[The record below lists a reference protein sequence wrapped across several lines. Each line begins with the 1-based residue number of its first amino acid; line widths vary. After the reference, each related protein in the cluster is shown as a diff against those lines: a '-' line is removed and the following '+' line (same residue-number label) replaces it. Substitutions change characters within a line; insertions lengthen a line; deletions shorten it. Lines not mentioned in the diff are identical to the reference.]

1 MPAADVQP
9 RVLTV
14 SRKSER
20 LVNLTIA
27 LLASKRYLTKSEIFR
42 TVEGYEGAPEAMER
56 MFERDKDDL
65 RSLGI
70 VIELGTF
77 DPLFE
82 DEAGYRITPSSYQLD
97 LGELDG
103 TDIALL
109 SIAASAWTGAALERE
124 STSALIK
131 LASMG
136 LDSDSEALAM
146 LAPRVNGTNKNFALI
161 TEAIVRRSE
170 IEFEY
175 VSGELAQQLRKVA
188 PYSLRGKAGSWYLLG
203 LDIEKGSARTF
214 RLDRIVSDVRVAKK
228 ANSYEIPGEIPGEIS
243 DHSSDEVK
251 EFALLHIR
259 KNRGSQLRSLGTLV
273 GSNDDWDQ
281 IRLPIMDQS
290 WVLRSILWHRDDVI
304 VVEPGYL
311 RERVISALHEMRELH
326 G

>member
-1 MPAADVQP
+1 MH
-9 RVLTV
+9 TV

-27 LLASKRYLTKSEIFR
+27 LLATQRYLTKSEIFR
-42 TVEGYEGAPEAMER
+42 TVEGYEGSPEAMER

-70 VIELGTF
+70 AIELGSF

-82 DEAGYRITPSSYQLD
+82 DEAGYRITPSSYKLD

-109 SIAASAWTGAALERE
+109 SVAASAWTGAALERE

-136 LDSDSEALAM
+136 LDSDSEALSL
-146 LAPRVNGTNKNFALI
+146 LAPRINGTNENFTVI
-161 TEAIVRRSE
+161 TDAIIRRSE

-175 VSGELAQQLRKVA
+175 VSSDLTKQRRRIA
-188 PYSLRGKAGSWYLLG
+188 PYSLRGQSGSWYLVGQDL
-203 LDIEKGSARTF
+203 EKNSLRTF
-214 RLDRIVSDVRVAKK
+214 RLDRIVSEVSASKK
-228 ANSYEIPGEIPGEIS
+228 SNTYVIPDEIPDQEA
-243 DHSSDEVK
+243 DEVR
-251 EFALLHIR
+251 EIARIRIR
-259 KNRGSQLRSLGTLV
+259 KNRGHQLRSYATAV
-273 GSNDDWDQ
+273 KSDEEWDEVS
-281 IRLPIMDQS
+281 LPIFDAN
-290 WVLRSILWHRDDVI
+290 WLLRTILWHRDDVVVLEPSSLRKQI
-304 VVEPGYL
+304 VQSLKELLV
-311 RERVISALHEMRELH
+311 LH

>member
-1 MPAADVQP
+1 MFSHVVDVQQ

-27 LLASKRYLTKSEIFR
+27 LLATKRYLTKSEIFR

-70 VIELGTF
+70 AIELGTF

-109 SIAASAWTGAALERE
+109 SLAASAWSGAALERE

-131 LASMG
+131 LSSMG
-136 LDSDSEALAM
+136 IESDSEALS
-146 LAPRVNGTNKNFALI
+146 LLTPLVSVTSENFALI
-161 TEAIVRRSE
+161 TDAIIRRSE
-170 IEFEY
+170 IQFEY
-175 VSGELAQQLRKVA
+175 VSTDLSTQVRRIA
-188 PYSLRGKAGSWYLLG
+188 PYSMRGQSGSWYLVG
-203 LDIEKGSARTF
+203 LDREKDSLRTF
-214 RLDRIVSDVRVAKK
+214 RLDRIISEVTIDKK
-228 ANSYEIPGEIPGEIS
+228 GSAFNIPDQLPYESADEAREIAI
-243 DHSSDEVK
+243 
-251 EFALLHIR
+251 LRIR
-259 KNRGSQLRSLGTLV
+259 KNRGHQLRSLSTLLKA
-273 GSNDDWDQ
+273 GEEWDE
-281 IRLPIMDQS
+281 ISLPIVDTS
-290 WVLRSILWHRDDVI
+290 WLKRTILWHRDDVI
-304 VVEPGYL
+304 AMEPATL
-311 RERVISALHEMRELH
+311 RKSVIDSLKELRVLH

>member
-1 MPAADVQP
+1 MH
-9 RVLTV
+9 TV

-27 LLASKRYLTKSEIFR
+27 LLATKRYLTKSEIFR
-42 TVEGYEGAPEAMER
+42 TVDGYEGSPEAMER

-70 VIELGTF
+70 AIELGSF

-82 DEAGYRITPSSYQLD
+82 DEAGYRITPSSYKLD

-136 LDSDSEALAM
+136 LDSDSEALSL
-146 LAPRVNGTNKNFALI
+146 LAPRINGTNENFTVI
-161 TEAIVRRSE
+161 TDAIIRRSE

-175 VSGELAQQLRKVA
+175 VSSDLTKQQRRIA
-188 PYSLRGKAGSWYLLG
+188 PYSLRGQSGSWYLVGQDL
-203 LDIEKGSARTF
+203 EKNSLRTF
-214 RLDRIVSDVRVAKK
+214 RLDRIVSQVRASKK
-228 ANSYEIPGEIPGEIS
+228 INTYVIPDEIPDQGAEEVREIARIR
-243 DHSSDEVK
+243 
-251 EFALLHIR
+251 IR
-259 KNRGSQLRSLGTLV
+259 KNRGHQLRSYAKVLE
-273 GSNDDWDQ
+273 SDEEWDEVS
-281 IRLPIMDQS
+281 LPIVDAN
-290 WVLRSILWHRDDVI
+290 WLLRTILWHRDDV
-304 VVEPGYL
+304 VLLEPSSL
-311 RERVISALHEMRELH
+311 RKQLVQSLKELRVLH

>member
-1 MPAADVQP
+1 MFSHVVDVQQ

-27 LLASKRYLTKSEIFR
+27 LLATKRYLTKSEIFR

-70 VIELGTF
+70 AIELGTF

-109 SIAASAWTGAALERE
+109 SLAASAWSGAALERE

-131 LASMG
+131 LSSMG
-136 LDSDSEALAM
+136 IESDSEALS
-146 LAPRVNGTNKNFALI
+146 LLTPLVSVTSENFALI
-161 TEAIVRRSE
+161 TDAIIRRSE
-170 IEFEY
+170 IQFEY
-175 VSGELAQQLRKVA
+175 VSTDLSTQVRRIA
-188 PYSLRGKAGSWYLLG
+188 PYSMRGQSGSWYLVG
-203 LDIEKGSARTF
+203 LDREKDSLRTF
-214 RLDRIVSDVRVAKK
+214 RLDRIISEVTIDKKVSAFNIPDQLPYKSADEAR
-228 ANSYEIPGEIPGEIS
+228 EIAI
-243 DHSSDEVK
+243 
-251 EFALLHIR
+251 LRIR
-259 KNRGSQLRSLGTLV
+259 KNRGHQLRSLATLLKAEEE
-273 GSNDDWDQ
+273 WDE
-281 IRLPIMDQS
+281 ISLPIVNTS
-290 WVLRSILWHRDDVI
+290 WLMRAILWHRDDVI
-304 VVEPGYL
+304 ALEPATL
-311 RERVISALHEMRELH
+311 RKSVIDSLKELRVLH

>member
-1 MPAADVQP
+1 MFSHVVDVQQ

-27 LLASKRYLTKSEIFR
+27 LLATKRYLTKSEIFR

-70 VIELGTF
+70 AIELGTF

-109 SIAASAWTGAALERE
+109 SLAASAWSGAALERE

-131 LASMG
+131 LSSMG
-136 LDSDSEALAM
+136 IESDSEALS
-146 LAPRVNGTNKNFALI
+146 LLTPLVSVTSENFALI
-161 TEAIVRRSE
+161 TDAIIRRSE
-170 IEFEY
+170 IQFEY
-175 VSGELAQQLRKVA
+175 VSTDLSTQVRRIA
-188 PYSLRGKAGSWYLLG
+188 PYSMRGQSGSWYLVG
-203 LDIEKGSARTF
+203 LDREKDSLRTF
-214 RLDRIVSDVRVAKK
+214 RLDRIISEVTIDKKGSAFNIPDQLPYKSADEAK
-228 ANSYEIPGEIPGEIS
+228 EIAI
-243 DHSSDEVK
+243 
-251 EFALLHIR
+251 LRIR
-259 KNRGSQLRSLGTLV
+259 KNRGHQLRSLATLLEA
-273 GSNDDWDQ
+273 GEEWDE
-281 IRLPIMDQS
+281 ISLPIVNTS
-290 WVLRSILWHRDDVI
+290 WLMRAILWHRDDVI
-304 VVEPGYL
+304 ALEPATL
-311 RERVISALHEMRELH
+311 RKSVIDSLKELRVLH

>member
-1 MPAADVQP
+1 MH
-9 RVLTV
+9 TV

-27 LLASKRYLTKSEIFR
+27 LLATKRYLTKSEIFR
-42 TVEGYEGAPEAMER
+42 TVDGYEGSPEAMER

-70 VIELGTF
+70 AIELGSF

-82 DEAGYRITPSSYQLD
+82 DEAGYRITPSSYKLD

-136 LDSDSEALAM
+136 LDSDSQALSL
-146 LAPRVNGTNKNFALI
+146 LAPRINGTNENFTLI
-161 TEAIVRRSE
+161 TDAIIRRSE

-175 VSGELAQQLRKVA
+175 VSSDLTKQQRRIA
-188 PYSLRGKAGSWYLLG
+188 PYSLRGQSGSWYLVGQDL
-203 LDIEKGSARTF
+203 EKNSLRTF
-214 RLDRIVSDVRVAKK
+214 RLDRIVSEVSASKK
-228 ANSYEIPGEIPGEIS
+228 SNTYVIPDEIPDQGAEEVREIARIR
-243 DHSSDEVK
+243 
-251 EFALLHIR
+251 IR
-259 KNRGSQLRSLGTLV
+259 KNRGHQLRSYATVLE
-273 GSNDDWDQ
+273 SDEEWDEVS
-281 IRLPIMDQS
+281 LPIVDAN
-290 WVLRSILWHRDDVI
+290 WLLRTILWHRDDVVLLEPSSLRKQ
-304 VVEPGYL
+304 VVQSLKEL
-311 RERVISALHEMRELH
+311 RVLH

>member
-1 MPAADVQP
+1 MH
-9 RVLTV
+9 TV

-27 LLASKRYLTKSEIFR
+27 LLATKRYLTKSEIFR
-42 TVEGYEGAPEAMER
+42 TVEGYEGSPEAMER

-70 VIELGTF
+70 AIELGSF

-82 DEAGYRITPSSYQLD
+82 DEAGYRITPSSYKLD

-136 LDSDSEALAM
+136 LDSDSEALSL
-146 LAPRVNGTNKNFALI
+146 LAPRINGTNENFTVI
-161 TEAIVRRSE
+161 TDAIIRRSE

-175 VSGELAQQLRKVA
+175 VSSDLTKQQRRIA
-188 PYSLRGKAGSWYLLG
+188 PYSLRGQSGSWYLVGQDL
-203 LDIEKGSARTF
+203 EKNSLRTF
-214 RLDRIVSDVRVAKK
+214 RLDRIVSEVSASKK
-228 ANSYEIPGEIPGEIS
+228 SNTYVIPDEIPDQGAE
-243 DHSSDEVK
+243 EVR
-251 EFALLHIR
+251 EVARIRIR
-259 KNRGSQLRSLGTLV
+259 KNRGHQLRSYAKVLE
-273 GSNDDWDQ
+273 SDEEWDEVS
-281 IRLPIMDQS
+281 LPIVDAN
-290 WVLRSILWHRDDVI
+290 WLLRTILWHRDDVVLLEPSSLRKQI
-304 VVEPGYL
+304 VQSLKEL
-311 RERVISALHEMRELH
+311 RVLH

>member
-1 MPAADVQP
+1 M
-9 RVLTV
+9 LTV

-27 LLASKRYLTKSEIFR
+27 LLATKRYLTKSEIFR

-70 VIELGTF
+70 SIELGTF
-77 DPLFE
+77 DPIFE
-82 DEAGYRITPSSYQLD
+82 DDAGYRITPSSYQLN

-109 SIAASAWTGAALERE
+109 SLAATAWSGAALERE

-136 LDSDSEALAM
+136 IDSDSEALS
-146 LAPRVNGTNKNFALI
+146 LLTPQVSVTDQNFTLI

-175 VSGELAQQLRKVA
+175 VSADLSSQERKIA
-188 PYSLRGKAGSWYLLG
+188 PYSMRGQSGSWYLVG
-203 LDIEKGSARTF
+203 LDRGKDSLRTF
-214 RLDRIVSDVRVAKK
+214 RLDRIVSEVSVSKK
-228 ANSYEIPGEIPGEIS
+228 VNTFDIPELITNQPA
-243 DHSSDEVK
+243 DESK
-251 EFALLHIR
+251 DFAVLRIR
-259 KNRGSQLRSLGTLV
+259 KNRGHQLRSLGTLLEL
-273 GSNDDWDQ
+273 GEEWDE
-281 IRLPIMDQS
+281 IRLSIVDES
-290 WVLRSILWHRDDVI
+290 WLVRTILWHRDDV
-304 VVEPGYL
+304 VVLEPSAL
-311 RERVISALHEMRELH
+311 RKRVIHSLKDLRELH

>member
-1 MPAADVQP
+1 MH
-9 RVLTV
+9 TV

-27 LLASKRYLTKSEIFR
+27 LLATKRYLTKSEIFR
-42 TVEGYEGAPEAMER
+42 TVDGYEGSPEAMER

-70 VIELGTF
+70 AIELGSF

-82 DEAGYRITPSSYQLD
+82 DEAGYRITPSSYKLD

-136 LDSDSEALAM
+136 LDSDSEALSL
-146 LAPRVNGTNKNFALI
+146 LAPRINGTNENFTVI
-161 TEAIVRRSE
+161 TDAIIRRSE

-175 VSGELAQQLRKVA
+175 VSSDLTKQQRRIA
-188 PYSLRGKAGSWYLLG
+188 PYSLRGQSGSWYLVGQDL
-203 LDIEKGSARTF
+203 EKNSLRTF
-214 RLDRIVSDVRVAKK
+214 RLDRIVSEVSASKK
-228 ANSYEIPGEIPGEIS
+228 SNTYVVPDEIPNQGAEEVREIARIR
-243 DHSSDEVK
+243 
-251 EFALLHIR
+251 IR
-259 KNRGSQLRSLGTLV
+259 KNRGHQLRSYATVLE
-273 GSNDDWDQ
+273 SDEEWDEVS
-281 IRLPIMDQS
+281 LPIVDAN
-290 WVLRSILWHRDDVI
+290 WLLRTILWHRDDV
-304 VVEPGYL
+304 VLLEPSSL
-311 RERVISALHEMRELH
+311 RKQLVQSLKELRVLH

>member
-1 MPAADVQP
+1 M
-9 RVLTV
+9 LTV

-27 LLASKRYLTKSEIFR
+27 LLATKRYLTKSEIFR
-42 TVEGYEGAPEAMER
+42 TVDGYEGAPEAMER

-70 VIELGTF
+70 SIELGTF
-77 DPLFE
+77 DPIFE
-82 DEAGYRITPSSYQLD
+82 DDAGYRITPSSYQLN

-109 SIAASAWTGAALERE
+109 SLAATAWSGAALERE

-136 LDSDSEALAM
+136 IDSDSEALS
-146 LAPRVNGTNKNFALI
+146 LLTPQVSVTDQNFTLI

-175 VSGELAQQLRKVA
+175 VSADLSRHVRKIA
-188 PYSLRGKAGSWYLLG
+188 PYSMRGQSGSWYLVG
-203 LDIEKGSARTF
+203 LDREKDSLRTF
-214 RLDRIVSDVRVAKK
+214 RLDRIVSEVRVSKK
-228 ANSYEIPGEIPGEIS
+228 VNTFDIPEPITNQAA
-243 DHSSDEVK
+243 DESK
-251 EFALLHIR
+251 DFALLRIR
-259 KNRGSQLRSLGTLV
+259 KNRGHQLRSLGTLLEL
-273 GSNDDWDQ
+273 GEEWDE
-281 IRLPIMDQS
+281 IRLSIVDES
-290 WVLRSILWHRDDVI
+290 WLVRTILWHRDDVI
-304 VVEPGYL
+304 VLEPPTL
-311 RERVISALHEMRELH
+311 RERVIHSLKDLRELH